1 MMKKRNRK
9 RISCLLS
16 ALLLLVM
23 SIGWSVMA
31 MADDAVNKDS
41 SKPTVWIIGDSTV
54 SSFAD
59 NYYYP
64 RYGWGTQIDK
74 YLDGTYEVKNIALS
88 GRSSKS
94 YVNDKEY
101 KELTAGMKQGDYLL
115 IGFGHNDE
123 KAEADRYTDPNG
135 DYKTA
140 GSFANSLYENYI
152 KPAQAAGTTVILC
165 TPIVRRTATA
175 EWSDSNL
182 HITKD
187 SGDFKGGD
195 YAQSIRNLGKE
206 LNIPVVD
213 MTKMTKELYDTLGPD
228 ETVNLHAWT
237 SSKATSVDNT
247 HTNIY
252 GGTYNA
258 YLVTKTI
265 KELGVAGI
273 SEHITA
279 KEAPVKADVLK
290 SNPDYKEAEYSG
302 ELKQS
307 ELWKDAGVFKGSIFG
322 DIGGDP
328 NLIKDKFILEGNE
341 DGSIH
346 IAVNG
351 KGKISST
358 TDGMAMYYYKVPAD
372 SNFVITANATVNS
385 INKHNQVA
393 FGLMARDAMYID
405 VNDKSALGDYV
416 AAGSIQQ
423 GTANCFKRKDGA
435 LGYGG
440 KLENPVEAG
449 KTYALKIE
457 SNSDGYAC
465 TFGDNAAISGG
476 FDFKLTSIDADYVY
490 VGLFVARQA
499 DVTFSDIKLVVDG
512 KVVTGSDVKPDDNK
526 PGDNKPGDNKP
537 GDNKPGDNK
546 PGDNK
551 PGDNKPGDNKPGD
564 NTPSTPSDTPNTP
577 SDTPSTPSDTPS
589 TPSDTPSTPDSDKVN
604 AVIKADAGIN
614 IKAEVPVSGITFTE
628 EEKKEIENGSTV
640 SVSME
645 VKDVT
650 ATVSES
656 DKKLVEDKVK
666 EVLNNGVVGAYL
678 DLTLL
683 KKVGSLKEVSVTE
696 TAAGVVV
703 KLDIPESL
711 KNTDSSVER
720 KYTVVRIHDG
730 VAEAL
735 ETSCENGVITFTTD
749 KFSTYAICYEDVAA
763 TGNGQASDN
772 TINTGDVYNIA
783 LYVLFAVVSCA
794 GLAFVVLRRKSVVR

>member
-152 KPAQAAGTTVILC
+152 KTAQAAGTTVILC

-537 GDNKPGDNK
+537 GDNKPGDN
-546 PGDNK
+546 
-551 PGDNKPGDNKPGD
+551 
-564 NTPSTPSDTPNTP
+564 TPSTPSDTPNTP

-763 TGNGQASDN
+763 TGNGQSSDN

>member
-1 MMKKRNRK
+1 MKKRNRK

-41 SKPTVWIIGDSTV
+41 SKSTVWIIGDSTV

-101 KELTAGMKQGDYLL
+101 NELTSGMKQGDYLL
-115 IGFGHNDE
+115 IGFGRNDE

-358 TDGMAMYYYKVPAD
+358 TDGIAMYYYKVPAD

-416 AAGSIQQ
+416 AAGSIKQ

-440 KLENPVEAG
+440 TLENPVEAG

-512 KVVTGSDVKPDDNK
+512 KVITGSDVKPGDTPDDSK
-526 PGDNKPGDNKP
+526 PGDSTPSDTP
-537 GDNKPGDNK
+537 D
-546 PGDNK
+546 
-551 PGDNKPGDNKPGD
+551 DNKPGD
-564 NTPSTPSDTPNTP
+564 NTPSDTPN
-577 SDTPSTPSDTPS
+577 

>member
-101 KELTAGMKQGDYLL
+101 NELTSGMKQGDYLL

-512 KVVTGSDVKPDDNK
+512 KVITGSDVNPD
-526 PGDNKPGDNKP
+526 
-537 GDNKPGDNK
+537 
-546 PGDNK
+546 DNK

-577 SDTPSTPSDTPS
+577 SDTPSDTPS

>member
-213 MTKMTKELYDTLGPD
+213 MTKMTKELYDILGPD

-273 SEHITA
+273 SEHITD

-341 DGSIH
+341 DGSVH

-512 KVVTGSDVKPDDNK
+512 KVITGSDVNPD
-526 PGDNKPGDNKP
+526 
-537 GDNKPGDNK
+537 DNK

-564 NTPSTPSDTPNTP
+564 NTPSTPSDTPNTPSDTPSTP

-628 EEKKEIENGSTV
+628 EEKKEIENGSKV

>member
-537 GDNKPGDNK
+537 GDN
-546 PGDNK
+546 
-551 PGDNKPGDNKPGD
+551 
-564 NTPSTPSDTPNTP
+564 TPSTPSDTPNTP

-678 DLTLL
+678 DLALL

-763 TGNGQASDN
+763 TGNGQSSDN

>member
-135 DYKTA
+135 DYKIS

-512 KVVTGSDVKPDDNK
+512 KVITGSDVKPGDTPDDSK
-526 PGDNKPGDNKP
+526 PGD
-537 GDNKPGDNK
+537 
-546 PGDNK
+546 
-551 PGDNKPGDNKPGD
+551 
-564 NTPSTPSDTPNTP
+564 STPSDTPNTP
-577 SDTPSTPSDTPS
+577 SDTPSTS
-589 TPSDTPSTPDSDKVN
+589 DSDKVN
-604 AVIKADAGIN
+604 AVIKADDGIN

-628 EEKKEIENGSTV
+628 EEKKEIENGSAV

-703 KLDIPESL
+703 RLDIPESL

-794 GLAFVVLRRKSVVR
+794 GFAFVVLRRKSVVR

>member
-457 SNSDGYAC
+457 SNSDGYAG

-512 KVVTGSDVKPDDNK
+512 KVVTGSDVKPD
-526 PGDNKPGDNKP
+526 DNKP

-678 DLTLL
+678 DLALL

-763 TGNGQASDN
+763 TGNGQSSDN

>member
-358 TDGMAMYYYKVPAD
+358 TDGIAMYYYKVPAG

-416 AAGSIQQ
+416 AAGSIKQ
-423 GTANCFKRKDGA
+423 GTVNCFKRKDGA

-440 KLENPVEAG
+440 TLENPVEAG

-512 KVVTGSDVKPDDNK
+512 KVVTGSDVNPDDNK

-537 GDNKPGDNK
+537 GDNKPD
-546 PGDNK
+546 
-551 PGDNKPGDNKPGD
+551 DNKPGD

-604 AVIKADAGIN
+604 AVIKVDAGIN

>member
-290 SNPDYKEAEYSG
+290 SNPNYKEAEYSG

-537 GDNKPGDNK
+537 GDN
-546 PGDNK
+546 
-551 PGDNKPGDNKPGD
+551 
-564 NTPSTPSDTPNTP
+564 TPSTPSDTPNTP

-589 TPSDTPSTPDSDKVN
+589 TSDSDKVN

-763 TGNGQASDN
+763 TGNGQSSDN

>member
-135 DYKTA
+135 DYKIA

-512 KVVTGSDVKPDDNK
+512 KVITGSDVNPDDNK

-551 PGDNKPGDNKPGD
+551 PGDNKPDDNKPGD

-604 AVIKADAGIN
+604 AVIKADDGIN

-794 GLAFVVLRRKSVVR
+794 GLAFVVLRRKSVAR

>member
-74 YLDGTYEVKNIALS
+74 YFDGTYEVKNIALS

-101 KELTAGMKQGDYLL
+101 NELTSGMKQGDYLL

-358 TDGMAMYYYKVPAD
+358 TDGIAMYYYKVPAG

-512 KVVTGSDVKPDDNK
+512 KVITGSDVKPGDTPDDSKPGDSTPSDTPDDNK
-526 PGDNKPGDNKP
+526 PGDN
-537 GDNKPGDNK
+537 
-546 PGDNK
+546 
-551 PGDNKPGDNKPGD
+551 
-564 NTPSTPSDTPNTP
+564 TPSDTPNTP
-577 SDTPSTPSDTPS
+577 SDTPSTS
-589 TPSDTPSTPDSDKVN
+589 DSDKVN
-604 AVIKADAGIN
+604 AVIKADDGIN

-711 KNTDSSVER
+711 KNTDASVER

-772 TINTGDVYNIA
+772 TVNTGDVYNIA

>member
-1 MMKKRNRK
+1 MKKRNRK

-101 KELTAGMKQGDYLL
+101 NELTSGMKQGDYLL

-195 YAQSIRNLGKE
+195 YAQSIRNLGNE

-279 KEAPVKADVLK
+279 KEAPVKADILK

-358 TDGMAMYYYKVPAD
+358 TDGIAMYYYKVPAG

-440 KLENPVEAG
+440 TLENPVEAG

-512 KVVTGSDVKPDDNK
+512 KVITGSDVKPGDTPDDSKPGDSTPSDTPDDNK
-526 PGDNKPGDNKP
+526 PGD
-537 GDNKPGDNK
+537 
-546 PGDNK
+546 
-551 PGDNKPGDNKPGD
+551 
-564 NTPSTPSDTPNTP
+564 STPSDTPNTP
-577 SDTPSTPSDTPS
+577 SDTPSTS
-589 TPSDTPSTPDSDKVN
+589 DSDKVN
-604 AVIKADAGIN
+604 AVIKADDGIN

-711 KNTDSSVER
+711 KNTDASVER

>member
-101 KELTAGMKQGDYLL
+101 NELTAGMKQGDYLL

-322 DIGGDP
+322 DLGGDP

-416 AAGSIQQ
+416 AAGSIKQ

-440 KLENPVEAG
+440 TLENPVEAG

-512 KVVTGSDVKPDDNK
+512 KVITGSDVNPDDNK

-537 GDNKPGDNK
+537 GDNKPD
-546 PGDNK
+546 
-551 PGDNKPGDNKPGD
+551 DNKPGD
-564 NTPSTPSDTPNTP
+564 NTPSTPSDTPN
-577 SDTPSTPSDTPS
+577 
-589 TPSDTPSTPDSDKVN
+589 TPDSDKVN

-735 ETSCENGVITFTTD
+735 ETRCENGVITFTTD

-783 LYVLFAVVSCA
+783 LYVLLAVVSCA
-794 GLAFVVLRRKSVVR
+794 GLTFVVLRRKSVVR

>member
-23 SIGWSVMA
+23 SIGWSVMV

-526 PGDNKPGDNKP
+526 PGDNKPDDNKP
-537 GDNKPGDNK
+537 GDNKPGN
-546 PGDNK
+546 
-551 PGDNKPGDNKPGD
+551 
-564 NTPSTPSDTPNTP
+564 STPSDTPN
-577 SDTPSTPSDTPS
+577 

-604 AVIKADAGIN
+604 AVIKADDGIN

>member
-440 KLENPVEAG
+440 TLENPVEAG

-537 GDNKPGDNK
+537 GDNKPGDN
-546 PGDNK
+546 
-551 PGDNKPGDNKPGD
+551 
-564 NTPSTPSDTPNTP
+564 TPSTPSDTPSTP

-763 TGNGQASDN
+763 TGNGQSSDN

>member
-537 GDNKPGDNK
+537 GDNKPGDN
-546 PGDNK
+546 
-551 PGDNKPGDNKPGD
+551 
-564 NTPSTPSDTPNTP
+564 TPSTPSDTPNTP

-763 TGNGQASDN
+763 TGNGQSSDN

-783 LYVLFAVVSCA
+783 LYVLFAVVSCV

>member
-273 SEHITA
+273 SEHIIA

-512 KVVTGSDVKPDDNK
+512 KVITGSDVNPDDNK

-551 PGDNKPGDNKPGD
+551 PDDNKPGD
-564 NTPSTPSDTPNTP
+564 NTPSTPSDTPN
-577 SDTPSTPSDTPS
+577 TPSDTPS

-783 LYVLFAVVSCA
+783 LYVLLAVVSCV
-794 GLAFVVLRRKSVVR
+794 GLTFVVLRRKSVVR

>member
-101 KELTAGMKQGDYLL
+101 NELTSGMKQGDYLL

-165 TPIVRRTATA
+165 TPIVRRTATT

-358 TDGMAMYYYKVPAD
+358 TDGIAMYYYKVPAD

-416 AAGSIQQ
+416 AAGSIKQ

-440 KLENPVEAG
+440 TLENPVEAG

-490 VGLFVARQA
+490 VGLFAARQA

-512 KVVTGSDVKPDDNK
+512 KVITGSDVKPGDTPDDSKPGDSTPSDTPDDNK
-526 PGDNKPGDNKP
+526 PGDN
-537 GDNKPGDNK
+537 
-546 PGDNK
+546 
-551 PGDNKPGDNKPGD
+551 
-564 NTPSTPSDTPNTP
+564 TPSDTPNTP
-577 SDTPSTPSDTPS
+577 SDTPSTS
-589 TPSDTPSTPDSDKVN
+589 DSDKVN
-604 AVIKADAGIN
+604 AVIKADDGIN

-645 VKDVT
+645 VKDIT

-703 KLDIPESL
+703 KLDIPENL

-783 LYVLFAVVSCA
+783 LYVLFAVISCA

>member
-358 TDGMAMYYYKVPAD
+358 TDGIAMYYYKVPAD

-490 VGLFVARQA
+490 VGLFAARQA

-512 KVVTGSDVKPDDNK
+512 KVITGSDVKPGDTPDDSKPGDSTPSDTPDDNK
-526 PGDNKPGDNKP
+526 PGD
-537 GDNKPGDNK
+537 
-546 PGDNK
+546 
-551 PGDNKPGDNKPGD
+551 
-564 NTPSTPSDTPNTP
+564 
-577 SDTPSTPSDTPS
+577 STPSDTPS
-589 TPSDTPSTPDSDKVN
+589 TPSDTPSTSDSDKVN
-604 AVIKADAGIN
+604 AVIKADDGIN

-711 KNTDSSVER
+711 KNTDASVER

>member
-537 GDNKPGDNK
+537 GDNKPGDN
-546 PGDNK
+546 
-551 PGDNKPGDNKPGD
+551 
-564 NTPSTPSDTPNTP
+564 TPSTPSDTPNTP

>member
-546 PGDNK
+546 PGDN
-551 PGDNKPGDNKPGD
+551 
-564 NTPSTPSDTPNTP
+564 TPSTP

-763 TGNGQASDN
+763 TGNGQSSDN

>member
-526 PGDNKPGDNKP
+526 PGDNKPDDNKP
-537 GDNKPGDNK
+537 GDNKPGN
-546 PGDNK
+546 
-551 PGDNKPGDNKPGD
+551 
-564 NTPSTPSDTPNTP
+564 STPSDTPNTP

-589 TPSDTPSTPDSDKVN
+589 TSDSDKVN
-604 AVIKADAGIN
+604 AVIKADDGIN

>member
-101 KELTAGMKQGDYLL
+101 NELTSGMKQGDYLL

-165 TPIVRRTATA
+165 TPIVRRTATT

-290 SNPDYKEAEYSG
+290 SNPDYKEAENSG

-358 TDGMAMYYYKVPAD
+358 TDGIAMYYYKVPAG

-512 KVVTGSDVKPDDNK
+512 KVITGSDVKPGDTPDDSKPGDSTPSDTPDDNK
-526 PGDNKPGDNKP
+526 PGDN
-537 GDNKPGDNK
+537 
-546 PGDNK
+546 
-551 PGDNKPGDNKPGD
+551 
-564 NTPSTPSDTPNTP
+564 TPSDTPNTP
-577 SDTPSTPSDTPS
+577 SDTPSTS
-589 TPSDTPSTPDSDKVN
+589 DSDKVN
-604 AVIKADAGIN
+604 AVIKADDGIN

-628 EEKKEIENGSTV
+628 EEKKEIENGSAV

-703 KLDIPESL
+703 RLDIPESL

-794 GLAFVVLRRKSVVR
+794 GFAFVVLRRKSVVR

>member
-512 KVVTGSDVKPDDNK
+512 KVITGSDVNPD
-526 PGDNKPGDNKP
+526 
-537 GDNKPGDNK
+537 
-546 PGDNK
+546 
-551 PGDNKPGDNKPGD
+551 DNKPGDNKPGD

-749 KFSTYAICYEDVAA
+749 KFSTYAICYEDVVA
-763 TGNGQASDN
+763 TGNGQSSDN

>member
-140 GSFANSLYENYI
+140 GSFSNSLYENYI

-512 KVVTGSDVKPDDNK
+512 KVITGSDVNPD
-526 PGDNKPGDNKP
+526 
-537 GDNKPGDNK
+537 
-546 PGDNK
+546 DNK

-577 SDTPSTPSDTPS
+577 SDTPSDTPS

-763 TGNGQASDN
+763 TGNGQSSDN

-794 GLAFVVLRRKSVVR
+794 GFAFVVLRRKSVVR

>member
-512 KVVTGSDVKPDDNK
+512 KVITGSDVNPDDNK

-537 GDNKPGDNK
+537 GDNKPGDN
-546 PGDNK
+546 
-551 PGDNKPGDNKPGD
+551 
-564 NTPSTPSDTPNTP
+564 TPNTP

-711 KNTDSSVER
+711 KNTDTSVER

-730 VAEAL
+730 AAEAL
-735 ETSCENGVITFTTD
+735 ETSCENGVIIFTTD

>member
-101 KELTAGMKQGDYLL
+101 NELTSGMKQGDYLL

-290 SNPDYKEAEYSG
+290 PNPDYKEAEYSG

-358 TDGMAMYYYKVPAD
+358 TDGIAMYYYKVPAD

-416 AAGSIQQ
+416 AAGSIKQ

-440 KLENPVEAG
+440 TLENPVEAG

-512 KVVTGSDVKPDDNK
+512 KVITGSDVKPGDTPDDSKPGDSTPSDTPDDNK
-526 PGDNKPGDNKP
+526 PGD
-537 GDNKPGDNK
+537 
-546 PGDNK
+546 
-551 PGDNKPGDNKPGD
+551 
-564 NTPSTPSDTPNTP
+564 NTP

-589 TPSDTPSTPDSDKVN
+589 TSDSDKVN
-604 AVIKADAGIN
+604 AVIKADDGIN

>member
-54 SSFAD
+54 SFFAD

-351 KGKISST
+351 KGKIST

-551 PGDNKPGDNKPGD
+551 PGDN
-564 NTPSTPSDTPNTP
+564 
-577 SDTPSTPSDTPS
+577 TPSTPSDTPS

-666 EVLNNGVVGAYL
+666 EVLNNGVVGVYL

>member
-1 MMKKRNRK
+1 MKKRNRK

-101 KELTAGMKQGDYLL
+101 NELTSGMKQGDYLL

-195 YAQSIRNLGKE
+195 YAQSIRNLGNE

-279 KEAPVKADVLK
+279 KEAPVKADILK

-358 TDGMAMYYYKVPAD
+358 TDGIAMYYYKVPAG

-440 KLENPVEAG
+440 TLENPVEAG

-512 KVVTGSDVKPDDNK
+512 KVITGSDVKPGDTPDDSKPGDSTPSDTPDDNK
-526 PGDNKPGDNKP
+526 PGDN
-537 GDNKPGDNK
+537 
-546 PGDNK
+546 
-551 PGDNKPGDNKPGD
+551 
-564 NTPSTPSDTPNTP
+564 TPSDTPNTP
-577 SDTPSTPSDTPS
+577 SDTPSTS
-589 TPSDTPSTPDSDKVN
+589 DSDKVN
-604 AVIKADAGIN
+604 AVIKADDGIN

-711 KNTDSSVER
+711 KNTDASVER

>member
-537 GDNKPGDNK
+537 GDN
-546 PGDNK
+546 
-551 PGDNKPGDNKPGD
+551 
-564 NTPSTPSDTPNTP
+564 TPSTPSDTPN
-577 SDTPSTPSDTPS
+577 

>member
-206 LNIPVVD
+206 LDIPVVD

-537 GDNKPGDNK
+537 GDNKPGDN
-546 PGDNK
+546 
-551 PGDNKPGDNKPGD
+551 
-564 NTPSTPSDTPNTP
+564 TPSTPSDTPN
-577 SDTPSTPSDTPS
+577 TPSDTPS

-763 TGNGQASDN
+763 TGNGQSSDN

>member
-537 GDNKPGDNK
+537 GDNKPGDN
-546 PGDNK
+546 
-551 PGDNKPGDNKPGD
+551 
-564 NTPSTPSDTPNTP
+564 TPSTPSDTPDNNKPGDSTPSDTP
-577 SDTPSTPSDTPS
+577 SDTPSTS
-589 TPSDTPSTPDSDKVN
+589 DSDKVN
-604 AVIKADAGIN
+604 AVIKADDGIN

-763 TGNGQASDN
+763 TGNGQSSDN

>member
-152 KPAQAAGTTVILC
+152 KSAQAAGTTVILC

-546 PGDNK
+546 PD
-551 PGDNKPGDNKPGD
+551 DNKPGD

-589 TPSDTPSTPDSDKVN
+589 TPNSDKVN

-666 EVLNNGVVGAYL
+666 EVLSNGVVGTYL

-763 TGNGQASDN
+763 TGNGQSSDN

-783 LYVLFAVVSCA
+783 LYVLLAVVSCA

>member
-537 GDNKPGDNK
+537 GDNTPSTPSD
-546 PGDNK
+546 
-551 PGDNKPGDNKPGD
+551 
-564 NTPSTPSDTPNTP
+564 TPSTPSDTPNTP

-763 TGNGQASDN
+763 TGNGQSSDN

>member
-1 MMKKRNRK
+1 MKRQKQTDIQILMVIIRQLAH
-9 RISCLLS
+9 LLTHY
-16 ALLLLVM
+16 M
-23 SIGWSVMA
+23 
-31 MADDAVNKDS
+31 
-41 SKPTVWIIGDSTV
+41 
-54 SSFAD
+54 
-59 NYYYP
+59 
-64 RYGWGTQIDK
+64 
-74 YLDGTYEVKNIALS
+74 
-88 GRSSKS
+88 
-94 YVNDKEY
+94 
-101 KELTAGMKQGDYLL
+101 
-115 IGFGHNDE
+115 
-123 KAEADRYTDPNG
+123 
-135 DYKTA
+135 
-140 GSFANSLYENYI
+140 

-195 YAQSIRNLGKE
+195 YAQSIRNLGNE

-279 KEAPVKADVLK
+279 KEAPVKADILK

-358 TDGMAMYYYKVPAD
+358 TDGIAMYYYKVPAG

-440 KLENPVEAG
+440 TLENPVEAG

-512 KVVTGSDVKPDDNK
+512 KVITGSDVKPGDTPDDSKPGDSTPSDTPDDNKPGDSTPSDTPDDNK
-526 PGDNKPGDNKP
+526 PGDN
-537 GDNKPGDNK
+537 
-546 PGDNK
+546 
-551 PGDNKPGDNKPGD
+551 
-564 NTPSTPSDTPNTP
+564 TPSDTPNTP
-577 SDTPSTPSDTPS
+577 SDTPSTS
-589 TPSDTPSTPDSDKVN
+589 DSDKVN
-604 AVIKADAGIN
+604 AVIKADDGIN

-711 KNTDSSVER
+711 KNTDASVER

>member
-101 KELTAGMKQGDYLL
+101 NELTSGMKQGDYLL

-195 YAQSIRNLGKE
+195 YAQSIRNLGNE

-279 KEAPVKADVLK
+279 KEAPVKADILK

-358 TDGMAMYYYKVPAD
+358 TDGIAMYYYKVPAG

-440 KLENPVEAG
+440 TLENPVEAG

-512 KVVTGSDVKPDDNK
+512 KVITGSDVKPGDTPDDSKPGDSTPSDTPDDNK
-526 PGDNKPGDNKP
+526 PGDN
-537 GDNKPGDNK
+537 
-546 PGDNK
+546 
-551 PGDNKPGDNKPGD
+551 
-564 NTPSTPSDTPNTP
+564 TPSDTPNTP
-577 SDTPSTPSDTPS
+577 SDTPSTS
-589 TPSDTPSTPDSDKVN
+589 DSDKVN
-604 AVIKADAGIN
+604 AVIKADDGIN

-711 KNTDSSVER
+711 KNTDASVER

>member
-152 KPAQAAGTTVILC
+152 KSAQAAGTTVILC

-537 GDNKPGDNK
+537 GDNKPD
-546 PGDNK
+546 
-551 PGDNKPGDNKPGD
+551 DNKPGD

-763 TGNGQASDN
+763 TGNGQSSDN

>member
-206 LNIPVVD
+206 LDIPVVD

-416 AAGSIQQ
+416 AAGSIKQ

-440 KLENPVEAG
+440 TLENPVEAG

-537 GDNKPGDNK
+537 GDN
-546 PGDNK
+546 
-551 PGDNKPGDNKPGD
+551 
-564 NTPSTPSDTPNTP
+564 TPSTPSDTPN
-577 SDTPSTPSDTPS
+577 

>member
-551 PGDNKPGDNKPGD
+551 PGDN
-564 NTPSTPSDTPNTP
+564 TPSTPSDTPNTPSDTPSTP

-763 TGNGQASDN
+763 TGNGQSSDN